1 MPPGIQSIPLGLGR
15 TQRRRGVPPPCDR
28 PTPCFPGEA
37 ARPPSVGAAGSH
49 TPTCGGGLLVSPHP
63 RQHNFFVCLLFFFKY
78 ESLSRLRSFLVAQT
92 SGPRLSKPNGLL
104 RAPAPPGAGPGWKAG
119 GLGPKHRL
127 SVTFLPGQLGG
138 ELGVTGC
145 LLTEETAPRPP
156 GAVLSPHW
164 GDEGDR
170 NHSRQPAVSL
180 QLAQPKTDPW
190 PGAGQT
196 RVTPEL
202 RCRHPGTC
210 TWIILEANRRFEL

>member
-1 MPPGIQSIPLGLGR
+1 MRVRIPPLPPRVWVACAPLSSPWRALGSSHLPVTVSQAAVPPGIQSIPLGLGR

-156 GAVLSPHW
+156 GLCSAHTGVTRGTETTPV
-164 GDEGDR
+164 
-170 NHSRQPAVSL
+170 SRQ
-180 QLAQPKTDPW
+180 
-190 PGAGQT
+190 
-196 RVTPEL
+196 
-202 RCRHPGTC
+202 
-210 TWIILEANRRFEL
+210 